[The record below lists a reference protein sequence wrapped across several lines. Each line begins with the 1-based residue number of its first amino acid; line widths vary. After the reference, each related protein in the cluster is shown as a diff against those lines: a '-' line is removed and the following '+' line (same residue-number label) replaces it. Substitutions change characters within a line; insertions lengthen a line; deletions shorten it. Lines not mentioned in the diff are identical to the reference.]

1 MITHHSSLESFY
13 EQIEYVQTAYRPH
26 GLKAGSFS
34 SVFVGGLGGSGIGAT
49 ITKSFFIHRF
59 PVPVEV
65 VNDYFLPAYVNEK
78 TLVVLG
84 SYSGNTEETLS
95 MFEEAVK
102 RKATILI
109 VCAGGKLMELAKEH
123 GLNYY
128 TIREGYQPR
137 MALGYSLGFLLRIF
151 AELNDEDINEEME
164 STIVNLQDKGRLQH
178 AAKSLEK
185 KFQSTLNRRY
195 TILCDATFYGV
206 AMRFAQ
212 QINENAKM
220 EAFVNLLPE
229 ANHNVIESYYGQLPS
244 NFIVLNSNSNE
255 RVSARFDFVVA
266 LLERENNK
274 VAVFETDGLD
284 IPTLFEMIYVLDWFT
299 IYITEPLNVE
309 PMEIANILSLKDYL
323 TEI

>member
-1 MITHHSSLESFY
+1 MITHQSSLDRFY
-13 EQIEYVQTAYRPH
+13 EQIEYVQANYTGH
-26 GLKAGSFS
+26 ELKAGDFS
-34 SVFVGGLGGSGIGAT
+34 HVFVGGMGGSGIGAT
-49 ITKSFFIHRF
+49 ITRAYFIHQF

-78 TLVVLG
+78 SLVILG

-95 MFEEAVK
+95 MFDKAVE
-102 RKATILI
+102 RKATILV
-109 VCAGGKLMELAKEH
+109 VCGGGQLMEKAKEH
-123 GLNYY
+123 GLKYY
-128 TIREGYQPR
+128 TIEGGFQPR
-137 MALGYSLGFLLRIF
+137 MALGYSLGFMLRIF
-151 AELNDEDINEEME
+151 AELIDKDISEDLE
-164 STIVNLQDKGRLQH
+164 SSIVNLQDSGRLKH
-178 AAKSLEK
+178 AAKTLEK

-206 AMRFAQ
+206 AMRFSQ

-220 EAFVNLLPE
+220 EAFVNMLPE

-255 RVSARFDFVVA
+255 RVSARFDFVIA

-284 IPTLFEMIYVLDWFT
+284 ISTLFEMIYVLDWFT
-299 IYITEPLNVE
+299 IYITEPLKVD
-309 PMEIANILSLKDYL
+309 PMEIANIMSLKDYL

>member
-1 MITHHSSLESFY
+1 MITHHSSLDSFY
-13 EQIEYVQTAYRPH
+13 KQIEYVQSHYSAH
-26 GLKAGSFS
+26 GRKAGEFNN
-34 SVFVGGLGGSGIGAT
+34 VFIGGLGGSGIGAT
-49 ITKSFFIHRF
+49 IAKSYFIHQF

-78 TLVVLG
+78 SLVILG

-95 MFEEAVK
+95 MFDNAVE

-109 VCAGGKLMELAKEH
+109 VCAGGKLMEKAKEH
-123 GLNYY
+123 GLTYY
-128 TIREGYQPR
+128 TIEGGFQPR

-151 AELNDEDINEEME
+151 AELNGEDISEDME
-164 STIVNLQDKGRLQH
+164 SSIVNLQDSGRLKH

-185 KFQSTLNRRY
+185 KFHSTLNRRY

-206 AMRFAQ
+206 AMRFSQ

-220 EAFVNLLPE
+220 EAFVNVLPE

-255 RVSARFDFVVA
+255 RVSARFDFVIA

-274 VAVFETDGLD
+274 VAVFETDRLD
-284 IPTLFEMIYVLDWFT
+284 IATLFEMIYVLDWFT
-299 IYITEPLNVE
+299 IYITEPLKVD
-309 PMEIANILSLKDYL
+309 PMEIANIMSLKEYL
-323 TEI
+323 SEI